1 MWMHRFVTAIAVL
14 VACTGWASAQPLAGT
29 TFPGEPRCELSDIP
43 VNRAA
48 ASICGPCGAAAGP
61 TQTDPEWAVG
71 DVTVAEGRFAARQ
84 DRGARPSRADS
95 KLVKGLRAMPAACA
109 NDDSDAADDGR
120 GDDYDTSAGCSLGV
134 VMPPTAACE
143 ARNVDYGG
151 PAEHTAAKVFERCY
165 GGQGNR
171 AGPHHTT

>member
-1 MWMHRFVTAIAVL
+1 MSSIVWTIAPIWLPFAPRL
-14 VACTGWASAQPLAGT
+14 VP
-29 TFPGEPRCELSDIP
+29 
-43 VNRAA
+43 
-48 ASICGPCGAAAGP
+48 
-61 TQTDPEWAVG
+61 
-71 DVTVAEGRFAARQ
+71 TVAPVSTAF
-84 DRGARPSRADS
+84 
-95 KLVKGLRAMPAACA
+95 LLRAMPAAGA
-109 NDDSDAADDGR
+109 NDDSHAADDGR